1 MATRTKPGSQNC
13 RKPDP
18 GSIEMLCREGM
29 KRNALHS
36 LASCAPIPLPPP
48 KLALAG
54 VAIGG
59 DSRVAFIHDLDT
71 FMIWT
76 RIESPGYKLRDTLAA
91 DGWSASKRIG

>member
-18 GSIEMLCREGM
+18 GSIEMLCREGL
-29 KRNALHS
+29 KRKALHS
-36 LASCAPIPLPPP
+36 LAACAPIPLPSP

-54 VAIGG
+54 VAFRG

-71 FMIWT
+71 NRIAGLQAEGYASGGRME
-76 RIESPGYKLRDTLAA
+76 RIEA
-91 DGWSASKRIG
+91 DR